1 MKPVEFRIG
10 TRGSKLAL
18 AQANLVKDLLAK
30 NGVKTEL
37 KIIKT
42 SGDTFTDRPLHEVK
56 GFGVFVREIDDA
68 MLAGEIDIAVHSMK
82 DVPTERPPEL
92 TIAAVMKRDSPYDF
106 LLTREGNR
114 LKDLLQGAVVGTT
127 SLRRRAQL
135 LRIRPDLTIKDLRG
149 NIDTR
154 LRKLKKGQY
163 DGIFLAE
170 AGLERMKWALPGER
184 LNPDDFVPSANQGT
198 VVIVTK
204 KDSDAEEAVRVLDD
218 EKTRLETRIE
228 RIIIG
233 ILGGGCLVPIGAFA
247 QMHADK
253 IRVRTEVLSV
263 DGKRHVKIDEFINP
277 AEYEQEAKRI
287 GNELYQKGGGEL
299 VDEAVKMFEARRKN
313 MTGKVYLVGSGP
325 GDPELL
331 TIKAKRLIESAEVI
345 LYDQL
350 PGKAILNMLPDS
362 AERID
367 VGKYAGKHELSQWQ
381 INELLVN
388 RAKEGHIVVR
398 LKGGDP
404 YLFGR
409 GGEEAQALARECVE
423 VEVVP
428 GITSAI
434 AVPAYA
440 GIPVTH

>member
-18 AQANLVKDLLAK
+18 TQANLVKGLLSK
-30 NGVKTEL
+30 NGVETEI

-42 SGDTFTDRPLHEVK
+42 CGDTFTDRPLHEVK

-82 DVPTERPPEL
+82 DVPTERPAEL

-106 LLTREGNR
+106 LLTRDGTE
-114 LKDLLQGAVVGTT
+114 LKSLPPGAVVGTT

-154 LRKLKKGQY
+154 LRKLKEGQY

-170 AGLERMKWALPGER
+170 AGLERMKWHLPGER

-204 KDSDAEEAVRVLDD
+204 KDSEAEKAVRSLDD

-247 QMHADK
+247 QTQGGE
-253 IRVRTEVLSV
+253 IRVRTEVLAV
-263 DGKRHVKIDEFINP
+263 DGKRCVKIDEFINP
-277 AEYEQEAKRI
+277 AEYEQEAQRI
-287 GNELYQKGGGEL
+287 GNELKQKGGGEL
-299 VDEAVKMFEARRKN
+299 VDEAVKMFA
-313 MTGKVYLVGSGP
+313 
-325 GDPELL
+325 
-331 TIKAKRLIESAEVI
+331 AKRGYHDRKS
-345 LYDQL
+345 
-350 PGKAILNMLPDS
+350 
-362 AERID
+362 
-367 VGKYAGKHELSQWQ
+367 LSCGLRSW
-381 INELLVN
+381 
-388 RAKEGHIVVR
+388 
-398 LKGGDP
+398 
-404 YLFGR
+404 
-409 GGEEAQALARECVE
+409 
-423 VEVVP
+423 
-428 GITSAI
+428 
-434 AVPAYA
+434 
-440 GIPVTH
+440 